1 MSEQVKKGIAA
12 IIKKGLDELAAKD
25 AAFASKYQT
34 KKLDDCVSVIFLA
47 FYELAKA
54 EAKGGCTRVGGGGED
69 ELLVSAA
76 VHWYDEDDANVQ
88 SVMDILKGGTQI
100 VKLDD
105 PKKESKPKP
114 KPTPTGTTAE
124 PAPKP
129 KPAPKPVPTMG
140 ISKPTPKPVPK
151 PTPKPVPVKE
161 DDDMIIPDLFG

>member
-54 EAKGGCTRVGGGGED
+54 EAKGGCSRVGGGGED

-88 SVMDILKGGTQI
+88 SIMDILKGGTQI

-114 KPTPTGTTAE
+114 KPTPTGTTATTAE

-140 ISKPTPKPVPK
+140 VVKPQPKPAPK
-151 PTPKPVPVKE
+151 
-161 DDDMIIPDLFG
+161 DDDDWDLFG

>member
-34 KKLDDCVSVIFLA
+34 KKLDDCVATIFSAL
-47 FYELAKA
+47 YELAKA
-54 EAKGGCTRVGGGGED
+54 EAKGGCSRVGGGGED

-105 PKKESKPKP
+105 PKKESKPTP
-114 KPTPTGTTAE
+114 TAKPTA
-124 PAPKP
+124 KP
-129 KPAPKPVPTMG
+129 VPKPVPTIG
-140 ISKPTPKPVPK
+140 ATKPTPKPVPK
-151 PTPKPVPVKE
+151 PVSKPKPKPVE
-161 DDDMIIPDLFG
+161 DDDEMPDLFG